1 MVLHDMTRVKMA
13 ISIIIVILHV
23 GCNFMLTAM
32 LMNMVMIMV
41 LSTFSMVLSVLSD
54 LFFYFLDSS
63 CH

>member
-1 MVLHDMTRVKMA
+1 MTRVKMA

>member
-1 MVLHDMTRVKMA
+1 MA